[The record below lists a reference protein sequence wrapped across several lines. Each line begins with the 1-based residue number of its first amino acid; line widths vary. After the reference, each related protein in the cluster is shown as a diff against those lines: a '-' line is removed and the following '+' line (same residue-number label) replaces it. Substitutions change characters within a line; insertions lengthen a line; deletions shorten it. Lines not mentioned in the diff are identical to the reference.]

1 MRRSHFLLGSTLFV
15 LLVASLVALPAFG
28 TTDDDPILPR
38 FQYAAKFACT
48 MNIPGTSQTTPSL
61 LPGAYQTVIDIHNP
75 SAQTVQLRK
84 KIAVTFPAG
93 RQEPGEVS
101 RFLEDMLAP
110 DEALKVDCDQ
120 ILEDFGVAFIHGAE
134 GFLVVEST
142 RSLDV
147 VAAYTAGGVGSEVA
161 SIAVEQIPE
170 RRVLRLIP

>member
-1 MRRSHFLLGSTLFV
+1 MRRSHYLLGSTLLV
-15 LLVASLVALPAFG
+15 VLVASLVALPAFG
-28 TTDDDPILPR
+28 TTDDAPSLLR
-38 FQYAAKFACT
+38 FQYAAKFSCT
-48 MNIPGTSQTTPSL
+48 RNVPGTTQTTASF

-75 SAQTVQLRK
+75 SAQTAELRK

-93 RQEPGEVS
+93 RQEPGPVS
-101 RFLEDMLAP
+101 RFLEDTLAA

-120 ILEDFGVAFIHGAE
+120 IGQDFGIAFTHGPE

-147 VAAYTAGGVGSEVA
+147 VASHTAGGVGDEVA

-170 RRVLRLIP
+170 RRVLRLSP